1 MTGRNPQKG
10 ETVPQHRQITV
21 FDSTLRDG
29 EQAPGNAM
37 SPDHKVALALAL
49 EEVGVDVIEA
59 GFPSSSPEDFKAVQ
73 QVAQA
78 LSTARLS
85 TLNRAVPAD
94 IEAAAE
100 AGGVDRHQIQIMATG
115 SDFHLRHKR
124 GISRRQGIDEVV
136 ASVALARELGFQDI
150 SLGVEDASRGTDEL
164 LRPLMEQA
172 VAAGVSTVVLADT
185 TGRMLPTEFGALV
198 RRVRTWTPPQV
209 ALSTHCHDD
218 LGLALANALAGLAAG
233 AQAVQTTVGGIGERA
248 GNTAL
253 EELAAV
259 LHYKGEQLGL
269 ACGVRT
275 DGLFTAFEQLRQ
287 AIGMPW
293 PRNKA
298 IVGEYVFSTA
308 AGIHQAGLIREPA
321 TYEYVEADRFGRHRQ
336 ILIGRH
342 SGRAVLRHLVEQA
355 GFAPEPELVTALYER
370 HVAGGRREVTTIEQ
384 LAAVVAAE
392 AADWRRGTGENR

>member
-1 MTGRNPQKG
+1 MPH
-10 ETVPQHRQITV
+10 HRQITV

-37 SPDHKVALALAL
+37 SPEHKVALALAL

-78 LSTARLS
+78 LTTAKLS

-115 SDFHLRHKR
+115 SDFHLAHKR
-124 GISRRQGIDEVV
+124 GISRQQGIDEVV
-136 ASVALARELGFQDI
+136 AAVRLAGQLGFRDV
-150 SLGVEDASRGTDEL
+150 SLGVEDASRGSDEL
-164 LRPLMEQA
+164 LRPLVTEA
-172 VAAGVSTVVLADT
+172 VAAGVTTVVLADT
-185 TGRMLPTEFGALV
+185 TGRLLPTEFGDLV
-198 RRVRTWTPPQV
+198 RRVRAWTPPEV
-209 ALSTHCHDD
+209 VLSTHCHDD
-218 LGLALANALAGLAAG
+218 LGLGLANALAGLLAG
-233 AQAVQTTVGGIGERA
+233 AGAVQTTIGGIGERA
-248 GNTAL
+248 GNTPL

-259 LHYKGEQLGL
+259 LHYKGDQLGL
-269 ACGVRT
+269 SCGVRT
-275 DGLFTAFEQLRQ
+275 DGLFAAFDQLCQ

-308 AGIHQAGLIREPA
+308 AGIHQAGLIKEPA
-321 TYEYVEADRFGRHRQ
+321 TYEYVEAARFGRRRQ

-355 GFAPEPELVTALYER
+355 GRAPDPELIAALYER
-370 HVAGGRREVTTIEQ
+370 HVAGGQREVTTIEE

-392 AADWRRGTGENR
+392 AADWRRGTGER